1 MFAADMGMLDGLR
14 VVEMGLWVAGPAA
27 AGIMAD
33 WGADVVKIEPPAGD
47 PMRALFRLAAGSLV
61 DRNPPFDLDNRGKR
75 SVVVDVATPAGRD
88 VAYRIVERADVFLTN
103 MRPEALARMGFDH
116 ETLRARFPRL
126 IYGSVT
132 GYGLRGPEQNRPGYD
147 MGAFW
152 ARSGVA
158 HSHTVEGTAPPALRG
173 GLGDHVTAMSAVTGI
188 LAALHARARTGE
200 GRLVETSL
208 LRTAMYT
215 LGWDLSIQLEFDKIK
230 PPVPRTEVETP
241 LMNSYRA
248 GDGRW
253 FWLIG
258 LEADRHFPGVARA
271 IERPEIVDDARFAT
285 ARDRRHNRA
294 ALIALFDEAFATRPL
309 AVWAERFD
317 RETVWWAP
325 VQSIAEVVND
335 PQAVAAGALIDAPNR
350 AGGTSRTIASPIGFD
365 GAPVEVRAPSP
376 HLGEHTDQVLREVGV
391 DEATL
396 ARLRAEGVV
405 GPAS

>member
-1 MFAADMGMLDGLR
+1 MFAPVMGVLEGLR
-14 VVEMGLWVAGPAA
+14 VVEMGLWVAVPAA

-75 SVVVDVATPAGRD
+75 SVVIDLTSTTGRD
-88 VAYRIVERADVFLTN
+88 LAYRIVERADVFVTN
-103 MRPEALARMGFDH
+103 MRPDALARMGFDH

-126 IYGSVT
+126 IYASLT
-132 GYGLRGPEQNRPGYD
+132 GYGLRGPERNRPGYD

-158 HSHTVEGTAPPALRG
+158 HSHTVEGMAPAALRG
-173 GLGDHVTAMSAVTGI
+173 GLGDHVTAMSIVTGI
-188 LAALHARARTGE
+188 LAALHARERTGA

-215 LGWDLSIQLEFDKIK
+215 LGWDLSIQLEFDKVK
-230 PPVPRTEVETP
+230 PPVARTEVETP
-241 LMNSYRA
+241 LMNCYCA

-271 IERPEIVDDARFAT
+271 IERPEIVDDPRFAT
-285 ARDRRHNRA
+285 ARDRRHNRR
-294 ALIALFDEAFATRPL
+294 ALIALFDEAFATHPL
-309 AVWAERFD
+309 AEWAARFD

-325 VQSIAEVVND
+325 VQSIAEVVKD

-350 AGGTSRTIASPIGFD
+350 TGGTSRTIASPIGFD
-365 GAPVEVRAPSP
+365 GAPVEVRGPSP
-376 HLGEHTDQVLREVGV
+376 LLGEHTDEVLREVGV
-391 DEATL
+391 DDATL
-396 ARLRAEGVV
+396 ARLRADGVV
-405 GPAS
+405 GTGS